1 MLKKQKNKWVLV
13 KRTKLAFSYPCIL
26 ESVGM
31 EEETSFYIPAASKQT
46 RRAKTNPP
54 GQNKPAKPKNKL
66 RAPLNHAIFYIC
78 RKTKRGMNMT
88 IGIIGAMEEEVA
100 VLKNSMDVEKVVEYA
115 SMEFYKGVL
124 CGKNV
129 VVVRSGIG
137 KVNAAICT
145 QILADKFK
153 VDVLINTGIA
163 GSLDAAIDIGDM
175 VISTDLVEHDMD
187 ASIFGDPIGQV
198 PRMDTF
204 SFPADSELVKK
215 AVLANKE
222 ANPDI
227 KTFTGRI
234 VSGDQFVSSAEVK
247 ERLVELFQAKCTE
260 MEGAAIAHA
269 AYLNKI
275 SCVIIRAISDKA
287 DNSATMDY
295 PTFEKQAIKHSV
307 KLVRNLLLLL

>member
-1 MLKKQKNKWVLV
+1 M
-13 KRTKLAFSYPCIL
+13 
-26 ESVGM
+26 
-31 EEETSFYIPAASKQT
+31 
-46 RRAKTNPP
+46 
-54 GQNKPAKPKNKL
+54 
-66 RAPLNHAIFYIC
+66 
-78 RKTKRGMNMT
+78 
-88 IGIIGAMEEEVA
+88 IGIIGAMDEEVA
-100 VLKNSMDVEKVVEYA
+100 VLKEEMNIEETFEYA
-115 SMEFYKGVL
+115 SMQFCKGTL

-129 VVVRSGIG
+129 VIVRSGIG
-137 KVNAAICT
+137 KVNAAICA
-145 QILADKFK
+145 QILADKFQ
-153 VDVLINTGIA
+153 VDYLINTGIA

-187 ASIFGDPIGQV
+187 ATIFGDPLGQV

-204 SFPADSELVKK
+204 AFPADKKLVEL
-215 AVLANKE
+215 AIAANRE

-227 KTFTGRI
+227 QTFSGRI

-247 ERLVELFQAKCTE
+247 EKLVQNFQAKCTE

-295 PTFEKQAIKHSV
+295 PTFEKKAIEHSV
-307 KLVRNLLLLL
+307 RLVRNLLPRME

>member
-1 MLKKQKNKWVLV
+1 
-13 KRTKLAFSYPCIL
+13 
-26 ESVGM
+26 
-31 EEETSFYIPAASKQT
+31 
-46 RRAKTNPP
+46 
-54 GQNKPAKPKNKL
+54 
-66 RAPLNHAIFYIC
+66 
-78 RKTKRGMNMT
+78 MT

-100 VLKNSMDVEKVVEYA
+100 VLKQEMNIEETVDYA
-115 SMEFYKGVL
+115 SMRFCKGTL

-129 VVVRSGIG
+129 VIVRSGIG
-137 KVNAAICT
+137 KVNAAICA
-145 QILADKFK
+145 QVL
-153 VDVLINTGIA
+153 VDRFNVDILINTGIA

-187 ASIFGDPIGQV
+187 ATIFGDPLGQV

-204 SFPADSELVKK
+204 SFPAAASLIEK
-215 AVLANKE
+215 AVAANEE

-234 VSGDQFVSSAEVK
+234 VSGDQFVSAAEVK
-247 ERLVELFQAKCTE
+247 EKLVKNFGGKCTE

-295 PTFEKQAIKHSV
+295 PTFEKKAIEHSV
-307 KLVRNLLLLL
+307 RLVRNLLSRI

>member
-1 MLKKQKNKWVLV
+1 
-13 KRTKLAFSYPCIL
+13 
-26 ESVGM
+26 
-31 EEETSFYIPAASKQT
+31 
-46 RRAKTNPP
+46 
-54 GQNKPAKPKNKL
+54 
-66 RAPLNHAIFYIC
+66 
-78 RKTKRGMNMT
+78 MT

-100 VLKNSMDVEKVVEYA
+100 VLKQEMNIEETVEYA
-115 SMEFYKGVL
+115 SMQFCKGIL
-124 CGKNV
+124 CGKQV
-129 VVVRSGIG
+129 VIVRSGIG
-137 KVNAAICT
+137 KVNAGICA
-145 QILADKFK
+145 QILADKFS

-187 ASIFGDPIGQV
+187 ATIFGDPLGQV

-204 SFPADSELVKK
+204 SFPAEPSLVEK
-215 AVLANKE
+215 AVIANRE

-227 KTFTGRI
+227 QTFTGRI

-247 ERLVELFQAKCTE
+247 GKLVKNFQAKCTE

-295 PTFEKQAIKHSV
+295 PTFEKKAIEHSV
-307 KLVRNLLLLL
+307 RLVRNLLPRI